1 MQTDRMSAPRA
12 DGDPEALRILVLA
25 RSEIATT
32 KTRQV
37 CRLKALLLAGDD
49 ADRDLARG
57 ALTLDRLQAIA
68 RRRGRPDDTVA
79 TAVRSAEARRLA
91 IAIRDAE
98 NELTANHKQLAAL
111 VEACAPVCNPG
122 TASARSPAARRS
134 WRGRTTVAAA
144 PKRPSP
150 LSPAPPRSQP
160 AAGAPPATDCT
171 AAATGN

>member
-12 DGDPEALRILVLA
+12 DGDREALRILVLA

-49 ADRDLARG
+49 ADRDLAGG

-79 TAVRSAEARRLA
+79 TAVRRAHARRLA

-98 NELTANHKQLAAL
+98 HELTANHK
-111 VEACAPVCNPG
+111 
-122 TASARSPAARRS
+122 
-134 WRGRTTVAAA
+134 
-144 PKRPSP
+144 
-150 LSPAPPRSQP
+150 
-160 AAGAPPATDCT
+160 
-171 AAATGN
+171 